1 VYRAFF
7 RAPQGEAH
15 GEAPLPMV
23 LALLASAIATVALFF
38 FPQVPLALARALQG
52 G

>member
-1 VYRAFF
+1 
-7 RAPQGEAH
+7 
-15 GEAPLPMV
+15 MV
-23 LALLASAIATVALFF
+23 LALLASATATVALFF